1 MGKLIIEGSFVALVT
16 PFNGDGKID
25 FDGFKTL
32 IEFQSTH
39 GTSAVLIMGSTGE
52 VSALSIEERQQII
65 SKTMKFKNAKML
77 QLYGCTSNTTQ
88 GTIDMVRY
96 AAGEGADGVII
107 TVPSYMV
114 PSVEDAVRYY
124 TDVADASTVPIGIYN
139 NPSRVGTDLS
149 AEAII
154 RLADHPNI
162 IIDKEA
168 AGRPSQI
175 SKILAAKKDISL
187 MCCDSPNLGLI
198 PPVMAL
204 GGHGTANVTG
214 NIAPQEMSII
224 SKPWTS
230 FEDARKF
237 RETYL
242 KISPLLYFNYSRV
255 NPVPVKSLMKALG
268 LPAGDLRKPNR
279 NMERQELG
287 IGIKIVKDLGL
298 AEKYQFRLPKEILS
312 ESNPSTFSPDN
323 RTSNKLNKCFT

>member
-1 MGKLIIEGSFVALVT
+1 MGKLIIEGSFVALIT
-16 PFNGDGKID
+16 PFNRDGKID
-25 FDGFKTL
+25 YDGFRTL
-32 IEFQSTH
+32 IEFQSTN

-52 VSALSIEERQQII
+52 VSALSVEERHEII
-65 SKTMKFKNAKML
+65 SKTMKFKKNEML

-96 AAGEGADGVII
+96 AAGEGTDGAII

-124 TDVADASTVPIGIYN
+124 IEVADASSIPIGIYN
-139 NPSRVGTDLS
+139 NPTRVGTDLS

-224 SKPWTS
+224 SKPWRS
-230 FEDARKF
+230 FEDAQVF

-255 NPVPVKSLMKALG
+255 NPVPVKSLMRALG
-268 LPAGDLRKPNR
+268 FPAGDLRKPNL
-279 NMERQELG
+279 NMEGHDLG
-287 IGIKIVKDLGL
+287 IGIQVVKDLGL
-298 AEKYQFRLPKEILS
+298 AEKYQFRLPKEIIS
-312 ESNPSTFSPDN
+312 ESNPPAFSSN
-323 RTSNKLNKCFT
+323 SETSSGPGKCFI

>member
-1 MGKLIIEGSFVALVT
+1 MGKLIIEGSFVALIT
-16 PFNGDGKID
+16 PFNKNGKVD
-25 FDGFKTL
+25 HDGFKTL
-32 IEFQSTH
+32 IDFQSTN

-52 VSALSIEERQQII
+52 VSALSVGERHEII
-65 SKTMKFKNAKML
+65 SRTMKFKNGKML
-77 QLYGCTSNTTQ
+77 QLYGCTSNTTRA
-88 GTIDMVRY
+88 TIDMVKY
-96 AAGEGADGVII
+96 AAGEGADGAII

-124 TDVADASTVPIGIYN
+124 IEVADASAIPIGIYN
-139 NPSRVGTDLS
+139 NPARVGTDLS

-154 RLADHPNI
+154 RLADHTNI

-214 NIAPQEMSII
+214 NVAPQEMSVI
-224 SKPWTS
+224 SKPWVS
-230 FEDARKF
+230 FNDAQKF

-242 KISPLLYFNYSRV
+242 KILPLLYFNYSRV

-268 LPAGDLRKPNR
+268 FPAGDLRKPNL
-279 NMERQELG
+279 NMQGPDLG
-287 IGIKIVKDLGL
+287 IGIRVVKDLGL
-298 AEKYQFRLPKEILS
+298 AEKYQFTLPKEIIS
-312 ESNPSTFSPDN
+312 ESNPSAFSSN
-323 RTSNKLNKCFT
+323 TETSNGPSKCFI